1 MEINEADPRLLLV
14 VKSFQHKYNLGS
26 ASFISI
32 LQGIATEAEAGEMLG
47 EARVETDTLTEL
59 RGSLFLSDE
68 YGQAYFQP
76 WN

>member
-1 MEINEADPRLLLV
+1 MLPSIHAESCLLVPDPGLVKWPAHTSAPASVLLAGHAPSPDTEADP
-14 VKSFQHKYNLGS
+14 SCAADQ
-26 ASFISI
+26 
-32 LQGIATEAEAGEMLG
+32 
-47 EARVETDTLTEL
+47 LTEL